1 MSTATTT
8 LELTNRTQPRPRPS
22 DPPSDDPPS
31 DDPIL
36 SASCVADSTVP
47 DGGYGW
53 VIVPACAVL
62 AWWAMGTTYS
72 WGVMQDALV
81 LQGLSTPEVLSF
93 IGGLSTGLVGAM
105 AVVNSW
111 IIRGVGVRCAGMAGV
126 AFMGGSEILSSFA
139 VQNLGALFFTS
150 GALLGLGIR

>member
-1 MSTATTT
+1 MSATATTI
-8 LELTNRTQPRPRPS
+8 ELTNRGAPQRPAEPRS
-22 DPPSDDPPS
+22 DPVLD
-31 DDPIL
+31 
-36 SASCVADSTVP
+36 ASRLADSTVP

-53 VIVPACAVL
+53 VIVAACSVL

-81 LQGLSTPEVLSF
+81 VKGLSSPAVLSF

-139 VQNLGALFFTS
+139 VENLGALFFTS
-150 GALLGLGIR
+150 GVLMGTGIR

>member
-1 MSTATTT
+1 MSAATTT
-8 LELTNRTQPRPRPS
+8 LELTNRTQPRPPSSDTPS
-22 DPPSDDPPS
+22 DH
-31 DDPIL
+31 IL
-36 SASCVADSTVP
+36 AASCLSDSTVP

-105 AVVNSW
+105 AVINSW
-111 IIRGVGVRCAGMAGV
+111 IIRGVGVRYAGIAGV
-126 AFMGGSEILSSFA
+126 TLMGGSEILSSFA

>member
-1 MSTATTT
+1 MSAATTT
-8 LELTNRTQPRPRPS
+8 IELTNRAPPRARPS
-22 DPPSDDPPS
+22 DPPPDPPT
-31 DDPIL
+31 DPVL
-36 SASCVADSTVP
+36 SASHLADSTVP

-72 WGVMQDALV
+72 WGVLQDALV
-81 LQGLSTPEVLSF
+81 LEGLSTPAVLSF

-126 AFMGGSEILSSFA
+126 ALMGGSEILSSFA
-139 VQNLGALFFTS
+139 VRNLGALFFTS